1 MSDNKNN
8 KKIVKELE
16 KISKEYWEKID
27 ALKVEQNKVITEYI
41 SKLEEEKKGELK
53 NKFNSI

>member
-1 MSDNKNN
+1 MDNAENN
-8 KKIVKELE
+8 KKVIEELE

-27 ALKVEQNKVITEYI
+27 ALKVEQTKVIAEYV
-41 SKLEEEKKGELK
+41 SKLEEKKRGELK